1 MRKRMLSTLAVLLL
15 LVGGIGLV
23 KFFQIRTAMAQ
34 GAAWQPPPE
43 AVSTIVAQVDHW
55 PSSLGGV
62 GSVTAVHGVTVSAD
76 LPGIVERIEFESGRS
91 VRAGDVL
98 VRLDTSQEQEQLASA
113 EAQRDLARLNLERSR
128 QLLAK
133 QGLAQAGVARA
144 GGGGGGRAGA
154 AAAGRGGEG
163 GGRGGGGVGE
173 IQARIKRKTIRA
185 PFAGVLGLR
194 QVNLGQYLNGG
205 DPVVPLQSMDPV
217 YVNFSLP
224 QQDVSS
230 LRIGAGVRV
239 VADGIATAGFE
250 GAITAMNSVVDEAT
264 RNVQVQATFRNPEG
278 RLRPGMFVEVKASS
292 GRGDSVIVLPAS
304 AVCYAPYGNS
314 VFVVTQL
321 KGPKGG
327 TYRGVEQ
334 RFVKLGPGRGDQVS
348 VVSGLKPGEEV
359 VSSGVFKLRTGTAI
373 YVNNKIS
380 PSNNP
385 SPKPED
391 S

>member
-133 QGLAQAGVARA
+133 QVLAQAEFDRA
-144 GGGGGGRAGA
+144 EAEA
-154 AAAGRGGEG
+154 KQAEA
-163 GGRGGGGVGE
+163 GVGE